1 MCVLFA
7 KDSEMTE
14 LTKEQIREVVREELE
29 SILKSCVTI
38 ELDYSERRGF
48 YGEKNDT
55 LKVRLMYEG
64 EVIAEYEEYIA

>member
-7 KDSEMTE
+7 KENKMTE
-14 LTKEQIREVVREELE
+14 LTKEQIREVIREELE

-38 ELDYSERRGF
+38 ELGYKESRGF
-48 YGEKNDT
+48 YGEKNDS
-55 LKVRLMYEG
+55 LKVTLLYEG